1 MIRQL
6 SSLLRHSSVYTI
18 STFVQRA
25 LGFVLLPVYT
35 DTAYITTSSYG
46 DLSLAYTFI
55 AFSTIIYL
63 YGMDLAFM
71 RYFFL
76 GEYKR
81 QDIYRTAFTSILLSS
96 LVLSAVIFFIAP
108 QIGGVVFG
116 EGDYSLFIKL
126 AIGVL
131 FFDGLANLPYL
142 ILRAEE
148 KSAVYSA
155 IRIGRFLLEVV
166 LNILFVI
173 YLRQGVIGIL
183 YANVIASFINF
194 LALLPF
200 QFKYMKGVFSL
211 AVLKSMLKFA
221 LPMVP
226 NGLAYLTVE
235 VSDKYLM
242 RILLDKDTLGLYAPN
257 YKFGSMFLFVVIAF
271 RTAWQPFFLKAAKE
285 EKDPKSIYAKVLT
298 YFVLIGTFLVSA
310 GSYFIEY
317 IVRIPI
323 YSGKTIMG
331 SAYWSGVNII
341 PVILAAYLF
350 YGIYVNLT
358 VGIYIRKKAEL
369 MVIFTGLAAI
379 VNVGSNL
386 YLMPNYGIMGA
397 AIATFLAYFV
407 MAGSILIANRK
418 IYPVNYEYG
427 RISVCLAYLAVMLF
441 ILYYFEPDFIWRVI
455 LTVGSPL
462 IFVFSG
468 FFQKREIDVLRGYF
482 RKK

>member
-1 MIRQL
+1 MIKQL
-6 SSLLRHSSVYTI
+6 TNLFRHSSIYTI

-25 LGFVLLPVYT
+25 LGLVLLPVYT
-35 DTAYITTSSYG
+35 DTAYMSKTAYG

-81 QDIYRTAFTSILLSS
+81 QDIYRTAFGSILISS
-96 LVLSAVIFFIAP
+96 LVISAVLLISSS
-108 QIGGVVFG
+108 QISIVVFG
-116 EGDYSLFIKL
+116 EGDYSLFIML
-126 AIGVL
+126 AAGVL
-131 FFDGLANLPYL
+131 FFDSLANLPYL

-148 KSAVYSA
+148 KSAAYSA
-155 IRIGRFLLEVV
+155 IRIGRFLLEVC
-166 LNILFVI
+166 LNIFFVI

-194 LALLPF
+194 LSLLPF

-242 RILLDKDTLGLYAPN
+242 RLLLDKDTLGLYAPN
-257 YKFGSMFLFVVIAF
+257 YKFGSIFLMIVIAF
-271 RTAWQPFFLKAAKE
+271 RTAWQPFFLKIAKE
-285 EKDPKSIYAKVLT
+285 EKEPKGIYIKVMT
-298 YFVLIGTFLVSA
+298 YFVLIGTLVVTA

-317 IVRIPI
+317 IVQIPL
-323 YSGKTIMG
+323 YGDKTLMG
-331 SAYWSGVNII
+331 SAYWSGVKII
-341 PVILAAYLF
+341 PVIMTAYLF

-358 VGIYIRKKAEL
+358 VGIYIRKKAQL
-369 MVIFTGLAAI
+369 MVIFTGLAAL

-386 YLMPNYGIMGA
+386 YLMPAFGMLGA
-397 AIATFLAYFV
+397 AAATFLAYFV

-418 IYPVNYEYG
+418 IYPVDYEYG

-441 ILYYFEPDFIWRVI
+441 ILYFFEPDFAQRLIMVI
-455 LTVGSPL
+455 FSPL

-468 FFQKREIDVLRGYF
+468 FFQKKEIEVLRGYLR
-482 RKK
+482 RK

>member
-1 MIRQL
+1 MIKQL
-6 SSLLRHSSVYTI
+6 TNLLRHSSIYTI

-25 LGFVLLPVYT
+25 LGFVLLPIYT
-35 DTAYITTSSYG
+35 DTNYISKIAYG

-81 QDIYRTAFTSILLSS
+81 QDIYRTAFSSILFSS
-96 LVLSAVIFFIAP
+96 LVLSAVLLLIAP
-108 QIGGVVFG
+108 QIGEVVFG
-116 EGDYSLFIKL
+116 EGDYSLFIML
-126 AIGVL
+126 AVGIL

-148 KSAVYSA
+148 KSAAYSA
-155 IRIGRFLLEVV
+155 IRIGRFLLEVA
-166 LNILFVI
+166 LNIFFVI
-173 YLRQGVIGIL
+173 YLRQGVIGIM

-194 LALLPF
+194 IALLPF
-200 QFKYMKGVFSL
+200 QLKYMKAVFSL

-221 LPMVP
+221 RPMVP

-242 RILLDKDTLGLYAPN
+242 RLLLDKDTLGLYAPN
-257 YKFGSMFLFVVIAF
+257 YKFGSMFLMVVIAF
-271 RTAWQPFFLKAAKE
+271 RTAWQPFFLKVAKE
-285 EKDPKSIYAKVLT
+285 EKNPKVIYVKVLT
-298 YFVLIGTFLVSA
+298 YFVLMGALLVTA

-317 IVRIPI
+317 IVQIPL

-331 SAYWSGVNII
+331 SDYWSGVKII

-369 MVIFTGLAAI
+369 MVVFTGLAAI

-397 AIATFLAYFV
+397 AAATFLAYFV

-418 IYPVNYEYG
+418 IYPVDYEYG
-427 RISVCLAYLAVMLF
+427 RIAVCLAYLAVMLF
-441 ILYYFEPDFIWRVI
+441 VLYYFQPDFIWRII
-455 LTVGSPL
+455 LIVLSPFF
-462 IFVFSG
+462 FVFSG